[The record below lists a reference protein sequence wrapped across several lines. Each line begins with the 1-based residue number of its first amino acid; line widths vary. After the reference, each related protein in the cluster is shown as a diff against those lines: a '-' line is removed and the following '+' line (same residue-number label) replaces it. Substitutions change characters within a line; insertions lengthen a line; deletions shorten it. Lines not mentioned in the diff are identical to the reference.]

1 MSAAG
6 FIFLLMMLAT
16 FYSYGQYLGLWSI
29 VFNRKAYD
37 IKKDWNYRPKVT
49 IMLSVFNEGEEVYK
63 CVKSIMQSNY
73 PMELVEIIAYD
84 DCSPDDSYIWLC
96 KIQSEYPNNILLRKN
111 EVNSGKC
118 FNLCQIAEEATG
130 EILISIDSDTIF
142 DPDAIRNIVACYADP
157 IIGAVGGQVRVKNVN
172 DSLWSQLQTIQY
184 AFVFQIFKT
193 IENKY
198 KTARCLCG
206 PLVSFRKD
214 LYLKLLPS
222 VRKRHFLGSQITYGE
237 DTFLTSLICF
247 GIGLDKPYRVFN
259 ELSAIGWT
267 GTPATLTTYLNQQI
281 RWRRGTLVGAVF
293 TSQNL
298 FSNIMAGGPA
308 AAIMHLVPGLIG
320 VTVLTFCVYL
330 FMAGMFLSH
339 LLPIIMFMASAGV
352 IKCAIYN
359 ATMGREDKM
368 GKVNNPFLTGVLLG
382 AWNLVSWLVLNIFAT
397 FTMDDPGWVTRQNQ
411 GNVR

>member
-1 MSAAG
+1 
-6 FIFLLMMLAT
+6 MMALAS

-29 VFNRKAYD
+29 LFNRNAYD
-37 IKKDWNYRPKVT
+37 IPKDWNYKPKVT

-63 CVKSIMQSNY
+63 CVKSVMESNY

-84 DCSPDDSYIWLC
+84 DCSPDDSYTWLT
-96 KIQSEYPNNILLRKN
+96 KIQAEYPTNIVIRKN
-111 EVNSGKC
+111 EFNSGKC
-118 FNLCQIAEEATG
+118 FNLCQIAEESNG

-142 DPDAIRNIVACYADP
+142 DPDAIKNIVACYADP
-157 IIGAVGGQVRVKNVN
+157 NVGAVGGQVRVKNVN

-184 AFVFQIFKT
+184 AFVFHIFKT

-206 PLVSFRKD
+206 PLVSFRRSV
-214 LYLKLLPS
+214 YMQLLPT
-222 VRKRHFLGSQITYGE
+222 VRDRNFLTSKITYGE

-247 GIGLDKPYRVFN
+247 GIGIDKPYRVFN

-267 GTPATLTTYLNQQI
+267 GTPATFTTYLNQQI
-281 RWRRGTLVGAVF
+281 RWRRGTLVGAMF
-293 TSQNL
+293 TLQNL
-298 FSNIMAGGPA
+298 YSNVMISGPA
-308 AAIMHLVPGLIG
+308 AAIMHLVPGVIG
-320 VTVLTFCVYL
+320 FTVLLFCIYL

-339 LLPIIMFMASAGV
+339 LLPIVLFMAAMGI
-352 IKCAIYN
+352 IKCNVYN
-359 ATMGREDKM
+359 LTFGRNERM
-368 GKVNNPFLTGVLLG
+368 GKIRNPLLTGMLLG